1 LIHGWADFEKVAA
14 GSLKKT
20 QQFELKQWERWKTGG
35 EKPEDLRPLLR
46 SLNPLVQKRMSQW
59 KNRVPI
65 PPAAMEAE
73 FKKHLLTGLRTYNPD
88 RGAQLSTHVY
98 HQMRRADR
106 WIKTHQNFGY
116 IPEERVDKIGQFRL
130 AEHETQQ
137 EIGRPPTTDELAQ
150 RLKWSPAQVSRMQR
164 ELRADIP
171 ASGFSTDPAANL
183 PSKEREALRLV
194 QWELTPE
201 EKIVFEHSTGM
212 NGKELLTPGQ
222 IAQKLKMS
230 PSKVSRLRNAYS
242 KKLSRLLYG

>member
-1 LIHGWADFEKVAA
+1 MIQDWIDFDKVAA
-14 GSLKKT
+14 GSLKRT
-20 QQFELKQWERWKTGG
+20 QQFELQQWQRWKTGG

-46 SLNPLVQKRMSQW
+46 SLNPLVQKRMSTW
-59 KNRVPI
+59 KGRVPI

-73 FKKHLLTGLRTYNPD
+73 FKKHLLNGLRTYNPK

-130 AEHETQQ
+130 AENDLLQ
-137 EIGRPPTTDELAQ
+137 ELGRPATTDELAEKM
-150 RLKWSPAQVSRMQR
+150 RWSSAQVSRMQR

-212 NGKELLTPGQ
+212 NGKPLMAPGQ
-222 IAQKLKMS
+222 IAKKYKMS

-242 KKLSRLLYG
+242 QKLSRLLYE